1 VTRPGEPPPPVTGE
15 VLELEIDAM
24 DLAEWEQGQRTP
36 QASVAN
42 LAALVQQSVKP
53 PEPIAPPGPRKTA
66 VVARPRA
73 TGPVARASDLAAA
86 RPARRARA
94 DKVTPVVAVPVP
106 IAHDIPT
113 TPVVRIPSGRD
124 TSTAAAAL
132 AAAPAVAPA
141 APTAASTRAVA
152 PRAQPVAPRAQLVAP
167 RAQSVAPRAQ
177 PVAPRAQPVAPRAQ
191 PVAPRAQP
199 VAPRAQPV
207 APRARR
213 DSSAE
218 MDPDATPSSSRPL
231 SAIRAGV
238 ARPGSAMDDVRSATL
253 SDPAAQTGPQA
264 VLGDLGPRT
273 PLRTVPGASHAEP
286 IALPLPAPVEAASQ
300 WGPLA
305 NPDPAEPAPQ
315 WGPLANPDPAEP
327 APQWSPLVDPD
338 PAEPPPRVHRDRD
351 TDGLRG
357 LLPAA
362 SRRRL
367 LWIGGAAGVVIV
379 AVVMLASGRR
389 ADGVAPAAALSEDH
403 AQRRAVADR
412 AAPTTPVPG
421 AAAGTAPAKMSAS
434 PAGALPASA
443 PVPDPVPAAAP
454 GVAASHPSRGAAP
467 KLGGPKLGGKKLVV
481 EYGSPASEP
490 ALPGLTAQTA
500 EDPAI
505 GRARSAYLSGNRQLF
520 AGDAQAAIR
529 AYRQAL
535 SMYPG
540 YVGGYRG
547 LGLAYAQLGD
557 REKAL
562 DAFKTY
568 VTTVPGAKDVELI
581 KKRIARLT
589 GM

>member
-1 VTRPGEPPPPVTGE
+1 
-15 VLELEIDAM
+15 
-24 DLAEWEQGQRTP
+24 
-36 QASVAN
+36 
-42 LAALVQQSVKP
+42 
-53 PEPIAPPGPRKTA
+53 
-66 VVARPRA
+66 
-73 TGPVARASDLAAA
+73 
-86 RPARRARA
+86 
-94 DKVTPVVAVPVP
+94 
-106 IAHDIPT
+106 
-113 TPVVRIPSGRD
+113 
-124 TSTAAAAL
+124 
-132 AAAPAVAPA
+132 
-141 APTAASTRAVA
+141 
-152 PRAQPVAPRAQLVAP
+152 
-167 RAQSVAPRAQ
+167 
-177 PVAPRAQPVAPRAQ
+177 
-191 PVAPRAQP
+191 
-199 VAPRAQPV
+199 
-207 APRARR
+207 
-213 DSSAE
+213 
-218 MDPDATPSSSRPL
+218 
-231 SAIRAGV
+231 
-238 ARPGSAMDDVRSATL
+238 MDDVRSASL
-253 SDPAAQTGPQA
+253 ADPAAQTGPQA
-264 VLGDLGPRT
+264 VLGDLGPRA

-286 IALPLPAPVEAASQ
+286 IALPLPAPVEVASQ

-357 LLPAA
+357 LLPAI

-389 ADGVAPAAALSEDH
+389 ADGVAPAAVLSENH
-403 AQRRAVADR
+403 AQGRPVAER
-412 AAPTTPVPG
+412 AAVTPSAD
-421 AAAGTAPAKMSAS
+421 AASAKMSAS
-434 PAGALPASA
+434 PAASAGALPAPA
-443 PVPDPVPAAAP
+443 PGPDSVPAPTAAP
-454 GVAASHPSRGAAP
+454 GVAASRPSRGAAP
-467 KLGGPKLGGKKLVV
+467 KLGGLKLGGKKLVV

-520 AGDAQAAIR
+520 AGDAQAAIL

-557 REKAL
+557 RVKAL